1 MRSVLR
7 AVGKRLGFALA
18 LGAGVALPRDAGA
31 TLGGDAPSIAAN
43 ERALGAHRTVKVLTI
58 GSRHDLVL
66 PSGVVVR
73 EYVSPGG
80 LVYAVAWSG
89 PRVPDLRELLGARF
103 SDLAKQRVTGFHNR
117 MMLSLDDLEVRAWGH
132 RSFFAGRAWVPSLV
146 PAGVNVDSL
155 VD

>member
-1 MRSVLR
+1 VPSVHR
-7 AVGKRLGFALA
+7 VAGKRLGFVLA
-18 LGAGVALPRDAGA
+18 LGVGVALSRDAGA

-43 ERALGAHRTVKVLTI
+43 ERTLGARRTVSALTL
-58 GSRHDLVL
+58 GTRHDLVL

-80 LVYAVAWSG
+80 LVYAVTWSG

-103 SDLAKQRVTGFHNR
+103 SDLAKQRATGFHNR
-117 MMLSLDDLEVRAWGH
+117 MTLSLDDFEVRAWGH
-132 RSFFAGRAWVPSLV
+132 RGFFAGRAWVPSLV